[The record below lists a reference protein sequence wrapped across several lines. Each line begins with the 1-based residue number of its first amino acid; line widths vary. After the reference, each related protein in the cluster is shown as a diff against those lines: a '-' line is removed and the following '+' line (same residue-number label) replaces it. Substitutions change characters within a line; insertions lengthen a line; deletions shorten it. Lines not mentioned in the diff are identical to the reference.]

1 MPATKKPTTAATPQR
16 GRARKKTPHVLTG
29 GPLHSRARFQ
39 RAGCR
44 SCAVLKPR
52 GGAGR
57 PQRSALDEALE
68 LLRAARVAELAERL
82 RLDLADALAG
92 HLEVLADLL
101 EGVIALLA
109 DAEAHAQDLLLARRQ
124 GLEHLPRLL
133 GEVHVDHRL
142 GRREH
147 ALVLDEVAEMRV
159 LLLPDRGLEA
169 DGLLGDLEDLA
180 HLVERQLH
188 LLGDLL
194 RRRLAAV
201 LLDEVARGADELV
214 DRLDHVHGDADR
226 ARLVGD
232 RAGDR
237 LADPPRLVGRE
248 LVAALVLE

>member
-101 EGVIALLA
+101 EGVVALLA
-109 DAEAHAQDLLLARRQ
+109 DAEAHAEHLLLARRQ

-142 GRREH
+142 GRRED
-147 ALVLDEVAEMRV
+147 ALVLDEVAEMRI
-159 LLLPDRGLEA
+159 LLLADGRLEA
-169 DGLLGDLEDLA
+169 DGLLGDLAD
-180 HLVERQLH
+180 LVERQLH

-194 RRRLAAV
+194 RGRLAAV
-201 LLDEVARGADELV
+201 LLHEVARCADELV

-226 ARLVGD
+226 ARL
-232 RAGDR
+232 
-237 LADPPRLVGRE
+237 
-248 LVAALVLE
+248 